1 MHRGSAAVA
10 TVVAAIALV
19 GQAAVT
25 PGPATADDTAS
36 PVASASP
43 SPTAAATSSTTA
55 NQPPTAVDDLAAV
68 RAGESVVVP
77 VLENDTDD
85 GLGRP
90 DGEAARLEVVSVAG
104 DDARVTFDATTITF
118 RSGTEDRGDVTV
130 GYVVSDGSLQDEGT
144 LTVTVSTADPAPAE
158 VTMTVPI
165 DLVALRR
172 YVITGTVDASSR
184 IDRVRVQIRRGGRW
198 STYRT
203 DTTVGPGGRYAA
215 PFRTDR
221 LGRHVLRAVADLADG
236 SLRSNV
242 VRRDVRGEPAVRV
255 SGPMARQQV
264 RWSYRSGCPV
274 GPSGLRRITANHID
288 YRGRVARGSVVVR
301 ASAAPTIAKLLRR
314 AFNAGFPIKTLKP
327 AESFYAGGSRTPS
340 QSDLAAM
347 RAGNTSAFNCRPVT
361 GNPYRI
367 SQHSYGNAIDINT
380 IQNPYVTGS
389 RVYPSF
395 ARSYLDRTPYRK
407 GMIVP
412 GGVVASTMRRLGWL
426 WGARWSHPDYQHFS
440 SNGG

>member
-1 MHRGSAAVA
+1 MAA
-10 TVVAAIALV
+10 TVVAVMALL
-19 GQAAVT
+19 GQTALT
-25 PGPATADDTAS
+25 PGPATADDAATPTAS
-36 PVASASP
+36 ADASP
-43 SPTAAATSSTTA
+43 DSGASTTSA
-55 NQPPTAVDDLAAV
+55 RTAPNQPPTAVDDLATV

-77 VLENDTDD
+77 VLDNDTDD

-90 DGEAARLEVVSVAG
+90 DGEPPRLELVSVAG
-104 DDARVTFDATTITF
+104 DARVTFDATTITF
-118 RSGTEDRGDVTV
+118 RSGAEDRGDVTI
-130 GYVVSDGSLQDEGT
+130 GYVVTDGTLQDEGT
-144 LTVTVSTADPAPAE
+144 LTVTVTAPGTTAAT
-158 VTMTVPI
+158 VAMTVPR
-165 DLVALRR
+165 DLVALRSH
-172 YVITGTVDASSR
+172 VITGKVAPASEVER
-184 IDRVRVQIRRGGRW
+184 VERVRLQLRKAGRW

-203 DTTVGPGGRYAA
+203 DTTIGADGRYAV

-236 SLRSNV
+236 SIHSAV

-255 SGPMARQQV
+255 SGPMSRQQV
-264 RWSYRSGCPV
+264 RWSYRAGCPV
-274 GPSGLRRITANHID
+274 GPSGLRTITANHLD

-301 ASAAPTIAKLLRR
+301 ASATPAISRLLRR
-314 AFNAGFPIKTLKP
+314 AFGARFPIKTLTP
-327 AESFYAGGSRTPS
+327 AEAFYAGGSRTPI

-367 SQHSYGNAIDINT
+367 SQHSYGNAIDVNT

-389 RVYPSF
+389 RVYPAF
-395 ARSYLDRTPYRK
+395 ARKYLDRSPYRK
-407 GMIVP
+407 GMILS